1 VPTFSCDLHIHS
13 TLSPCGSLEMSPN
26 NIIVKAKQVGL
37 QVISITDHN
46 MVENSLYAHEIGK
59 KVGITVLFGMEAQTV
74 EEIHLL
80 AFFDTYELAL
90 AFQKKIYGLLPDIQ
104 NDADYFGDQ
113 VVVNEENEIVRFENR
128 LLLNSAQISITDA
141 TAWIKNHGGI
151 AIPSH
156 IDSSTFSI
164 ISQLG
169 YIPDDLPFDALEVR
183 DKGKSNELLPLIM
196 KKDIPFVSFSDA
208 HYLEDIGKRRINL
221 NLEEPNCREIAGA
234 LKQLHY
240 YDSELFIPKNVPH

>member
-1 VPTFSCDLHIHS
+1 MSTYSCDLHIHS

-26 NIIVKAKQVGL
+26 NIIAKAKEVGL
-37 QVISITDHN
+37 HLISVTDHN
-46 MVENSLYAHEIGK
+46 MVENSLPTYTIGK
-59 KVGITVLFGMEAQTV
+59 KFGITVLFGMEVQTS

-80 AFFDTYELAL
+80 AFFDNYDLAHT
-90 AFQKKIYGLLPDIQ
+90 FQDKIYNLLPDIQ
-104 NDADYFGDQ
+104 NDAEYFGDQ
-113 VVVNEENEIVRFENR
+113 VVVDEENEIIRFETR

-141 TAWIKNHGGI
+141 TKWIKDHGGL

-156 IDSSTFSI
+156 IDSPTFSI

-183 DKGKSNELLPLIM
+183 NKEKIIDLLPLIM

-208 HYLEDIGKRRINL
+208 HYLKDIGRRRISL
-221 NLEEPNCREIAGA
+221 DLKKPNCSEIANA
-234 LKQLHY
+234 LKQL
-240 YDSELFIPKNVPH
+240 L

>member
-1 VPTFSCDLHIHS
+1 
-13 TLSPCGSLEMSPN
+13 MSPI
-26 NIIVKAKQVGL
+26 NIIAKAKEVGL
-37 QVISITDHN
+37 HVISITDHN
-46 MVENSLYAHEIGK
+46 MVENCLYANEIGEK
-59 KVGITVLFGMEAQTV
+59 LGITVLFGMELQTL

-80 AFFDTYELAL
+80 AFFDTYNLAL
-90 AFQKKIYGLLPDIQ
+90 AFQEKIYSLLPDIQ

-113 VVVNEENEIVRFENR
+113 VVVNEENEIIRFENR

-156 IDSSTFSI
+156 IDSPTFSI

-183 DKGKSNELLPLIM
+183 NKEKATELLPLIM

-208 HYLEDIGKRRINL
+208 HYLVDIGKRRVEL
-221 NLEEPNCREIAGA
+221 NLEEPNCTEISGA
-234 LKQLHY
+234 LKQL
-240 YDSELFIPKNVPH
+240 L

>member
-1 VPTFSCDLHIHS
+1 MSIFSCDLHIHS
-13 TLSPCGSLEMSPN
+13 TLSPCGSLEMSPSG
-26 NIIVKAKQVGL
+26 IIEKAKEVGL
-37 QVISITDHN
+37 HVISITDHN
-46 MVENSLYAHEIGK
+46 MVENCLYANELGK
-59 KVGITVLFGMEAQTV
+59 KLGITVLFGMELQTL

-80 AFFDTYELAL
+80 AFFDTYNLAL
-90 AFQKKIYGLLPDIQ
+90 SFQEKIYSLLPDIQ

-113 VVVNEENEIVRFENR
+113 VVVNEENEIIRFENR

-156 IDSSTFSI
+156 IDSPTFSI

-183 DKGKSNELLPLIM
+183 NKEKATELLPLIM
-196 KKDIPFVSFSDA
+196 RKNIPFVSFSDA
-208 HYLEDIGKRRINL
+208 HYLVDIGKRRVEL
-221 NLEEPNCREIAGA
+221 NLEEPNCTEISGA
-234 LKQLHY
+234 LKQL
-240 YDSELFIPKNVPH
+240 L

>member
-1 VPTFSCDLHIHS
+1 
-13 TLSPCGSLEMSPN
+13 MSPI
-26 NIIVKAKQVGL
+26 NIIAKAKEVGL
-37 QVISITDHN
+37 HVISITDHN
-46 MVENSLYAHEIGK
+46 MVENCLYANEIGK
-59 KVGITVLFGMEAQTV
+59 KFGITVLFGMELQTL

-80 AFFDTYELAL
+80 AFFDTYNLAL
-90 AFQKKIYGLLPDIQ
+90 SFQEKIYSLLPDIQ

-113 VVVNEENEIVRFENR
+113 VVVNEENEIIRFENR

-156 IDSSTFSI
+156 IDSPTFSI

-183 DKGKSNELLPLIM
+183 NKEKATELLPLIM

-208 HYLEDIGKRRINL
+208 HYLVDIGKRRIEL
-221 NLEEPNCREIAGA
+221 DLEEPNCTEISGA
-234 LKQLHY
+234 LKQL
-240 YDSELFIPKNVPH
+240 L

>member
-1 VPTFSCDLHIHS
+1 VSIFSCDLHIHS
-13 TLSPCGSLEMSPN
+13 TLSPCGSLEMSPSG
-26 NIIVKAKQVGL
+26 IIEKAKEVGL
-37 QVISITDHN
+37 HVISITDHN
-46 MVENSLYAHEIGK
+46 MVENCLYTHEIGK
-59 KVGITVLFGMEAQTV
+59 KFGITVLFGMELQTL

-80 AFFDTYELAL
+80 AFFDTYNLAL
-90 AFQKKIYGLLPDIQ
+90 SFQEKIYSLLPDIQ

-113 VVVNEENEIVRFENR
+113 VVVNEENEIIRFENR

-156 IDSSTFSI
+156 IDSPTFSI

-183 DKGKSNELLPLIM
+183 NKEKATELLPLIM

-208 HYLEDIGKRRINL
+208 HYLVDIGKRRIEL
-221 NLEEPNCREIAGA
+221 DLEEPNCTEISGA
-234 LKQLHY
+234 LKQL
-240 YDSELFIPKNVPH
+240 L

>member
-1 VPTFSCDLHIHS
+1 MSILSCDLHIHS
-13 TLSPCGSLEMSPN
+13 TLSPCGSLEMSPI
-26 NIIVKAKQVGL
+26 NIIAKAKEVGL
-37 QVISITDHN
+37 HVISITDHN
-46 MVENSLYAHEIGK
+46 MVENCLYANEIGK
-59 KVGITVLFGMEAQTV
+59 KLGITVLFGMELQTL

-80 AFFDTYELAL
+80 AFFDTYNLAL
-90 AFQKKIYGLLPDIQ
+90 AFQEKIYSLLPDIQ

-113 VVVNEENEIVRFENR
+113 VVVNEDNEIVRFEDR

-141 TAWIKNHGGI
+141 TAWIKNHGGV

-156 IDSSTFSI
+156 VDSPTFSI

-183 DKGKSNELLPLIM
+183 NKEKATELLPLIM

-208 HYLEDIGKRRINL
+208 HYLVDIGKRRIEL
-221 NLEEPNCREIAGA
+221 DLEEPNCTEISGA
-234 LKQLHY
+234 LKQL
-240 YDSELFIPKNVPH
+240 L

>member
-1 VPTFSCDLHIHS
+1 VSILSCDLHIHS
-13 TLSPCGSLEMSPN
+13 TLSPCGSLEMSPI
-26 NIIVKAKQVGL
+26 NIITKAKEVGL
-37 QVISITDHN
+37 HVISITDHN
-46 MVENSLYAHEIGK
+46 MVENCLYANEIGK
-59 KVGITVLFGMEAQTV
+59 KLGITVLFGMELQTL

-80 AFFDTYELAL
+80 AFFDTYNLAL
-90 AFQKKIYGLLPDIQ
+90 AFQEKIYSLLPDIQ

-113 VVVNEENEIVRFENR
+113 VVVNEENEIIRFENR

-156 IDSSTFSI
+156 IDSPTFSI

-183 DKGKSNELLPLIM
+183 NKEKATELLPLIM
-196 KKDIPFVSFSDA
+196 RKDIPFVSFSDA
-208 HYLEDIGKRRINL
+208 HYLVDIGKRRIEL
-221 NLEEPNCREIAGA
+221 DLEEPNCTEISGA
-234 LKQLHY
+234 LKKL
-240 YDSELFIPKNVPH
+240 L